1 MIDIFATALMMSTP
15 LLYGAIGEVFSER
28 SGVMNTSIEGGF
40 LIGAFG
46 GFVGAYLSGSLL
58 IGFLF
63 AIVWGVVLA
72 LIYAVVTVKL
82 KQHQVVTGTALNIL
96 VFGLTAFLFRVIFG
110 TPLFPLKVKPLQSYA
125 IPLLSDIPIL
135 GPILFDQNIL
145 TYLLVLIVPASFYF
159 LYKTSFG
166 LIIRS
171 TGENPE
177 AVDVAGINVDNVRIY
192 TLMFSGA
199 FTGIA
204 GAFYSLAILG
214 LWTSSIIGGRGWIAF
229 AICFLGNWHP
239 YGVLFGALAF
249 GLAEAIG
256 IRFMVM
262 DGMIIPNEVF
272 IALPYIL
279 TIVLTLSRSKFNIP
293 AKLGVPY
300 LKE

>member
-15 LLYGAIGEVFSER
+15 LLYGALSEVFSER

-46 GFVGAYLSGSLL
+46 GFVAAYISGSLF
-58 IGFLF
+58 IGFFF
-63 AIVWGVVLA
+63 AIVSGMALA
-72 LIYAVVTVKL
+72 LIYAVITVKL

-96 VFGLTAFLFRVIFG
+96 VLGLTAFLFRVIFG
-110 TPLFPLKVKPLQSYA
+110 VPLFPIKVTPLQSYA
-125 IPLLSDIPIL
+125 IPLLSDIPVL
-135 GPILFDQNIL
+135 GPIFFNQNIL
-145 TYLLVLIVPASFYF
+145 TYMIYFIVPAAFYF
-159 LYKTSFG
+159 LYKTSWG

-177 AVDVAGINVDNVRIY
+177 AVDVAGINVDNVRIF
-192 TLMFSGA
+192 TLLFSGA

-204 GAFYSLAILG
+204 GAFYSLTVLG
-214 LWTSSIIGGRGWIAF
+214 LFTSNIIGGRGWIAF

-239 YGVLFGALAF
+239 YGVLFGAIAF

-256 IRFMVM
+256 IRLMVM
-262 DGMIIPNEVF
+262 DGMIVPNEIF

-279 TIVLTLSRSKFNIP
+279 TIVLTLTRSKFNVP

-300 LKE
+300 FKE

>member
-46 GFVGAYLSGSLL
+46 GFVGAYLSGSLF

-110 TPLFPLKVKPLQSYA
+110 TPLFPLKVKPLQSYS
-125 IPLLSDIPIL
+125 IPVLSDIPIL
-135 GPILFDQNIL
+135 GPILFDQNVL
-145 TYLLVLIVPASFYF
+145 TYLLFLIVPAAFYF
-159 LYKTSFG
+159 LYKTSYG

-177 AVDVAGINVDNVRIY
+177 AVDVAGINVDNVRIF

-239 YGVLFGALAF
+239 YGVMFGALAF

-279 TIVLTLSRSKFNIP
+279 TIVLTLSRSSFNIP

-300 LKE
+300 IKE